1 MQPLYT
7 HLAKY
12 ASSVQ
17 VGGKS
22 SAKDIEVI
30 EKNGKRLKRR
40 EKYETRRSKETVYVY
55 VGSCTNSKRWKMDK
69 ESLAK
74 LNQVIIDGLLV

>member
-17 VGGKS
+17 V
-22 SAKDIEVI
+22 I
-30 EKNGKRLKRR
+30 EKEWKRL
-40 EKYETRRSKETVYVY
+40 EKAAQRKYMYTSVAVQTVKD
-55 VGSCTNSKRWKMDK
+55 GKMDK